1 MSLSIDVL
9 LIEDSED
16 DALLLIRELKR
27 DGLKTSYKRV
37 DNREELCK
45 ALEQEKWDIVI
56 SDYSMPQFNG
66 LMALEILKEKAI
78 DIPFIIVSGAIGED
92 IAVEVMK
99 AGAHDYILK
108 NNLKRLVPAI
118 ERELREAKIRIER
131 KKADEELREIQ
142 RKLLTLMSNLPGMA
156 YRCKYDSKW
165 TMEFVSEGC
174 FHLTGYDL
182 HYLIDNEKLSYNDI
196 IHYDDRDMVSYQ
208 VRLSVAEKRPFEIV
222 YRIVTSENEEKWVWE
237 KGQGVFSD
245 TGDIVALEGFITDI
259 TESKKGED
267 RLRESEYSYRTLAQN
282 LPGIVYRIFVRE
294 GHKMKFFNDMLL
306 PLTGF
311 KQEEISEGD
320 MCSIYHLVEE
330 EDRQNVLKI
339 VEKAVEDNETFQ
351 MEYRFNC
358 KDGHQ
363 RYFAERGR
371 PVLGTDGSLL
381 YIDGVIFDIT
391 EQKMSEQA
399 LKESESRNRALL
411 AAIPDIMFIYDKK
424 GIFWD
429 YHASDIKTLF
439 VSPEQFLGKNLKD
452 ILPSNISETVMKL
465 LNKALETGKGQS
477 MEYSLFIE
485 GQEKYFESRIV
496 PCGSEK
502 VLSLVRD
509 ITEKKKAEEERKK
522 LEQQLQHA
530 QKLESLGVLAGGIAH
545 DFNNIL
551 TGILGYADLTLLDL
565 SPLSPARDSVQQIV
579 IAARR
584 AADLTKQ
591 MLAYSGKGKFLIQP
605 LQISSIVQEM
615 SHLLEVSISKKCI
628 LKYNFAR
635 DIPLIEGDAT
645 QLRQVIMNLI
655 INASDAIGEYSGVIS
670 LTTGIMYCDYDYLSE
685 SYINENLPEGYYV
698 YLEVAD
704 TGCGMTRD
712 IQNKIFDPFFTTKFT
727 GRGLGLAAV
736 LGIVRSHHG
745 CIKIYSEPGRGTNFR
760 VLFPAANIDEKM
772 MEKERVEGQSW
783 HGKGT
788 ILVVDDE
795 KTVRTVAKAM
805 LNKLGFTVLTA
816 DDGISGIEIF
826 KNNIDDIGAV
836 LLDMTMPHMNGEE
849 TFEELRRIRRDVQVI
864 LSSGYNE
871 QEAISRFPGQGLA
884 GFIQKPYRVDELV
897 HVLQKVFKG

>member
-1 MSLSIDVL
+1 MFFNIDIL

-16 DALLLIRELKR
+16 DAILLIRELKR
-27 DGLKTSYKRV
+27 SGLKPSYKRV

-45 ALEQEKWDIVI
+45 ALDHEKWDIII
-56 SDYSMPQFNG
+56 SDYSMPHFNG
-66 LMALEILKEKAI
+66 LSALEILKEKAI
-78 DIPFIIVSGAIGED
+78 DLPFIIVSGAIGED
-92 IAVEVMK
+92 IAVEVMR

-156 YRCKYDSKW
+156 YRCKYDSNW

-174 FHLTGYDL
+174 FHLTGYDP
-182 HYLIDNEKLSYNDI
+182 HDLIDNKRLSYSDI
-196 IHYDDRDMVSYQ
+196 IHYEDQAMVIQQIQ
-208 VRLSVAEKRPFEIV
+208 VSVAEKRPFEIV
-222 YRIVTSENEEKWVWE
+222 YRIITSRNGEKWVWE
-237 KGQGVFSD
+237 KGQGVFSGN
-245 TGDIVALEGFITDI
+245 GDIVALEGFITDI

-294 GHKMKFFNDMLL
+294 GYKMKFFNDMLL

-311 KQEEISEGD
+311 KQEEISEGA

-339 VEKAVEDNETFQ
+339 VAKAVEDNETFQ

-363 RYFAERGR
+363 RYFSERGR

-391 EQKMSEQA
+391 EQKMAEQA

-411 AAIPDIMFIYDKK
+411 AAIPDIMFIYDKN

-429 YHASDIKTLF
+429 YHSSDIKALL

-452 ILPSNISETVMKL
+452 ILPSDISETVMKL

-477 MEYSLFIE
+477 MEYSLFID

-509 ITEKKKAEEERKK
+509 ITEKRKAEEERKK

-584 AADLTKQ
+584 AADLTRQ

-605 LQISSIVQEM
+605 LHISSIVQEM

-628 LKYNFAR
+628 LKYNFSR
-635 DIPLIEGDAT
+635 DLPLIEGDAT
-645 QLRQVIMNLI
+645 QIRQIIMNLI

-670 LTTGIMYCDYDYLSE
+670 LNTGVMYCDYAYLSE

-704 TGCGMTRD
+704 TGCGMTRE

-745 CIKIYSEPGRGTNFR
+745 CIKIYSEPARGTNFR
-760 VLFPAANIDEKM
+760 VLFPASNIDSKM
-772 MEKERVEGQSW
+772 IEKEKSESKSW

-788 ILVVDDE
+788 VLVVDDE

-816 DDGISGIEIF
+816 DDGIAGIEIF

-849 TFEELRRIRRDVQVI
+849 TFKELRRLRKDVQVI

-897 HVLQKVFKG
+897 RVLQKVFKE